1 MGSIYKITNTV
12 NGKSYIGQ
20 TRHDAEKTRISKHF
34 TGNGNRIIKRA
45 IEKYGKENFT
55 YEILHDGII
64 PEFLDTL
71 EKEAIEEFNTLAPH
85 GYNLTIGGEGGS
97 RSKETRRKISKAREG
112 KKRAPFSEE
121 HRRNISEAKKGK
133 KRAPFSEEHRRNISE
148 AKKGKNRKN
157 RKKRGSPSEETRRK
171 MSEAKETSERTAARK
186 IFFSLLSE
194 MNLKEK
200 RKILRQRFPNENRD
214 TIYRWCQKFDS
225 ET

>member
-1 MGSIYKITNTV
+1 MGSIYRITNSV
-12 NGKSYIGQ
+12 NGKAYIGQ

-85 GYNLTIGGEGGS
+85 GYNLTTGGEGGS
-97 RSKETRRKISKAREG
+97 RSKETCRKISKAREG

-148 AKKGKNRKN
+148 GKKGKN
-157 RKKRGSPSEETRRK
+157 RKKRGSPSEEHRRNI
-171 MSEAKETSERTAARK
+171 SEAKETPERTAARK
-186 IFFSLLSE
+186 IFFSLPSE
-194 MNLKEK
+194 MSLKVK
-200 RKILRQRFPNENRD
+200 RKHLRQKFPYKPYN
-214 TIYRWCQKFDS
+214 TIHNWCQKFDS